1 MLKATTSG
9 LISCTRGLK
18 FPYATPWSSM
28 GLEDSLW
35 TVLVEAWLGNMSD
48 EFVLESIKQLIKGEK
63 ILYPWNTWY
72 IWWEWLYVH
81 RQHNLLVWEFK
92 WTPPPPPHTH
102 THIYDAKIVSSWVRP
117 EDFQYKFVQVPVGLV
132 EKRGILSGGHQC
144 GAGHKVSDDK
154 VKEWSSGK

>member
-1 MLKATTSG
+1 
-9 LISCTRGLK
+9 
-18 FPYATPWSSM
+18 M

-35 TVLVEAWLGNMSD
+35 TVLVEAWLGNMLD

-63 ILYPWNTWY
+63 ILYLSTHQILGTFGGNDYMPIGNTICWFGIWN
-72 IWWEWLYVH
+72 E
-81 RQHNLLVWEFK
+81 
-92 WTPPPPPHTH
+92 PPPPPTH

>member
-35 TVLVEAWLGNMSD
+35 TVLVEAWLGNMLD

-63 ILYPWNTWY
+63 ILYPSTHQILGTFGGNDYMPIGNT
-72 IWWEWLYVH
+72 ICWLGSS
-81 RQHNLLVWEFK
+81 NE
-92 WTPPPPPHTH
+92 PPPPPTH
-102 THIYDAKIVSSWVRP
+102 THIYMMPRLSVV
-117 EDFQYKFVQVPVGLV
+117 EFVQ
-132 EKRGILSGGHQC
+132 KTSNT
-144 GAGHKVSDDK
+144 
-154 VKEWSSGK
+154 SSSKFL